1 MKNTYVRVLS
11 VAVITVMVLY
21 LVPLGKTQT
30 LPQDYTRSFLLLNK
44 PDGDLTYE
52 LNVTI
57 PQALYQYY
65 TIQSHALYTDADFAK
80 FVTPYAL
87 KPIADRLWQIYNNT
101 EDFTNGVLMLVHQ
114 ITYQEIIPGKY
125 PMETLVAGSGDC
137 DLFAEIAASIL
148 EAGGIPTVLLF
159 YRSQQHM
166 EIGVDLGSAPKEA
179 RVDVYNVNV
188 QNVPYYIAECTGI
201 QWRDG
206 WRVGE
211 TPTEYQNISSAVVTL
226 ENMEQSSIGQVSA
239 NIRELDPSTLT
250 LQISPSIMLESN
262 RVTISGQIL
271 PETANENVTL
281 QAKINNGGWTTI
293 VNVTTQADGRF
304 QYNWAPATGGMV
316 AVQASW
322 LGNRQ
327 YNGGASAQASM
338 VILPIYIVALIA
350 ALVSAVTI
358 LVFVLVKTRRR
369 KTEPT
374 QPNQQPEETV
384 PSPILPSFN

>member
-1 MKNTYVRVLS
+1 MKNIYIRAIS
-11 VAVITVMVLY
+11 VAVIAVVVLS

-30 LPQDYTRSFLLLNK
+30 QPQGYTSSFLLLNK
-44 PDGDLTYE
+44 PEGDVTYE

-57 PQALYQYY
+57 PQALYLYY
-65 TIQSHALYTDADFAK
+65 TMQSHALYSDSDFVK

-125 PMETLVAGSGDC
+125 PVETLVAGSGDC

-166 EIGVDLGSAPKEA
+166 EIGVDLGNAPTEA
-179 RVDVYNVNV
+179 RVEVYSVNI
-188 QNVPYYIAECTGI
+188 QNVPYYIAECTGS

-211 TPTEYQNISSAVVTL
+211 TPTEYQNVSSQVITL
-226 ENMEQSSIGQVSA
+226 ENMEQSSAGQVSA
-239 NIRELDPSTLT
+239 NIRELDPSTLA
-250 LQISPSIMLESN
+250 LQTSPSIILESSS
-262 RVTISGQIL
+262 VKISGQIL
-271 PETANENVTL
+271 PQTANENVTL
-281 QAKINNGGWTTI
+281 QAKINNGGWTVI
-293 VNVTTQADGRF
+293 ANVTTQADGRF
-304 QYNWAPATGGMV
+304 QYNWVPAGGGMV

-327 YNGGASAQASM
+327 YNGVTSAQAS
-338 VILPIYIVALIA
+338 VVVLPVYIVALIV
-350 ALVSAVTI
+350 ALVSAVI
-358 LVFVLVKTRRR
+358 VLVLVLVKTRRR
-369 KTEPT
+369 KIEPM
-374 QPNQQPEETV
+374 QPAAQPAETA
-384 PSPILPSFN
+384 PLPIVSSFN